1 MAALTSS
8 LVGPLTDGE
17 VQAIVAR
24 AEGNAFFAEELVGAA
39 TGGSAGPGGLP
50 EDLADL
56 LLVRLD
62 RLDDAAREVVRAAA
76 CSGRRVSHA
85 MLAAVVGL
93 DDDELDRALRG
104 AVEQNVLARL
114 GDDSYAFRHAL
125 LAEAVHDD
133 LLPGERVRLHAAYA
147 AALLERR
154 VDGTAAE
161 LARHARAAHD
171 RRTAVQASIQAGEE
185 AMSVGGPEEAA
196 HHYETALELLA
207 DDGVADDVD
216 LVGLVTR
223 AADALMASG
232 VPERAHLLVAS
243 HLRPALAP
251 ADPVD
256 RARLLAFQAS
266 ASLTIDG
273 GSDPLAL
280 TGEALALLPAEPSSL
295 RAPAARAARPRA
307 AAARQRR
314 GGLRAGHGVAATW
327 PRSSTSPGWSP
338 TPPRRWPASRSAPAT
353 RRAPSW
359 SWRTSSRR
367 RRATRTSTPS
377 CAAATC
383 WRACTTSAATSTGP
397 GAASTTAS
405 RWPTGPAGPGRRTAS
420 RPG

>member
-1 MAALTSS
+1 
-8 LVGPLTDGE
+8 
-17 VQAIVAR
+17 
-24 AEGNAFFAEELVGAA
+24 
-39 TGGSAGPGGLP
+39 
-50 EDLADL
+50 
-56 LLVRLD
+56 
-62 RLDDAAREVVRAAA
+62 
-76 CSGRRVSHA
+76 

-196 HHYETALELLA
+196 HRYETALELLA
-207 DDGVADDVD
+207 DDGPADDVD

-223 AADALMASG
+223 AADALMASRRPRARPPAGGLPPAAGPRAGRPGRPGPAAGLPG
-232 VPERAHLLVAS
+232 VGVVDDRRRQ
-243 HLRPALAP
+243 RPAR
-251 ADPVD
+251 ADRRGAGAAAR
-256 RARLLAFQAS
+256 RAVL
-266 ASLTIDG
+266 
-273 GSDPLAL
+273 
-280 TGEALALLPAEPSSL
+280 
-295 RAPAARAARPRA
+295 AARAAARPARPRA

-314 GGLRAGHGVAATW
+314 GGLRAGHGVARTW

-338 TPPRRWPASRSAPAT
+338 TPPPRWPASRSAPAT

-367 RRATRTSTPS
+367 RRATRTSTRS